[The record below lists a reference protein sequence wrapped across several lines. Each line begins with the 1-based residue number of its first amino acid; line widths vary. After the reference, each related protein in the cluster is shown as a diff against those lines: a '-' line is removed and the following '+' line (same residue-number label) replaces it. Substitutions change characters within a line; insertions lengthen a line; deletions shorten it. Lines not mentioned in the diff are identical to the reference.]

1 VGRESSGLPDY
12 RRLGGRRASAGLAM
26 AMVRTPPVC
35 SDFEERVTARL
46 KALVTVLPDGAATF
60 YAGANPNAL
69 AKSLFPYFCITPS
82 NPKSAA
88 IRGWPTF
95 TSFVKVGTTRSDG
108 TAFLSRQSE
117 LCFRGR
123 GGSANQS
130 VSRGQDKNPDASCTS
145 SHLYKERK
153 GGPAPPGR
161 GLSECEALCEPERT
175 AWHVRSPLPM

>member
-1 VGRESSGLPDY
+1 
-12 RRLGGRRASAGLAM
+12 LAM

-88 IRGWPTF
+88 IRGYVIERQGIDFTIGQATGGGHNPGTDGTF
-95 TSFVKVGTTRSDG
+95 T
-108 TAFLSRQSE
+108 
-117 LCFRGR
+117 
-123 GGSANQS
+123 
-130 VSRGQDKNPDASCTS
+130 
-145 SHLYKERK
+145 
-153 GGPAPPGR
+153 
-161 GLSECEALCEPERT
+161 
-175 AWHVRSPLPM
+175 

>member
-1 VGRESSGLPDY
+1 LVAHRFRVGRESSGLPDY

-88 IRGWPTF
+88 IRGYVIERQGIDF
-95 TSFVKVGTTRSDG
+95 TIGQATGGGHNPGTGTIRGQTGRSPNSCRQNPGQSCLFPSFPR
-108 TAFLSRQSE
+108 
-117 LCFRGR
+117 
-123 GGSANQS
+123 
-130 VSRGQDKNPDASCTS
+130 VSRPADAVET
-145 SHLYKERK
+145 
-153 GGPAPPGR
+153 
-161 GLSECEALCEPERT
+161 
-175 AWHVRSPLPM
+175 